1 MFKRL
6 TPFLLL
12 GFLAAP
18 ELRAQGGRLESGAM
32 RITAISGGLAHSSAL
47 VVDPAGS
54 SDTRLTPG
62 PTFGLELQFP
72 DFPLGAFFAGIAA
85 SFSSLEHGSN
95 LGVAAG
101 PGSSGAQMIL
111 GTAGIV
117 LEATDWF
124 DNLRPTFRL
133 GGGFKSYTFSAN
145 GASSNTSLTADL
157 GVGFRAGTGPI
168 EILGEIRFLPSAFDQ
183 AKLPLRGL
191 SPQDQQQNDLMFTVG
206 VTVRP

>member
-18 ELRAQGGRLESGAM
+18 ELRAQGGTLESGAM
-32 RITAISGGLAHSSAL
+32 RITAISGGLTHGSAL
-47 VVDPAGS
+47 VVGPEGG

-62 PTFGLELQFP
+62 PTFGLELQLP
-72 DFPLGAFFAGIAA
+72 DFPLGAFFAGISG
-85 SFSSLEHGSN
+85 SFSSLEHGTN

-101 PGSSGAQMIL
+101 PGSSAAAMIL
-111 GTAGIV
+111 GTAG
-117 LEATDWF
+117 LMFEATDWF
-124 DNLRPTFRL
+124 NNIRPTLRL
-133 GGGFKSYTFSAN
+133 GAGFKSYMFEAN
-145 GASSNTSLTADL
+145 GASSNTSLTVDL

>member
-12 GFLAAP
+12 IFLAAP
-18 ELRAQGGRLESGAM
+18 ELRAQGGTLESGAM
-32 RITAISGGLAHSSAL
+32 RITAISGGLTHGSAL

-62 PTFGLELQFP
+62 PTFGLELQLP
-72 DFPLGAFFAGIAA
+72 DFPLGAFFVGIAG
-85 SFSSLEHGSN
+85 SFSSLEHGVN

-101 PGSSGAQMIL
+101 PGSSAAAMIL

-117 LEATDWF
+117 FEATDWF
-124 DNLRPTFRL
+124 DNIRPTLRL
-133 GGGFKSYTFSAN
+133 GGGFKSYMFEAD
-145 GASSNTSLTADL
+145 GASSNTSLTGDL

>member
-6 TPFLLL
+6 TFLMLL

-18 ELRAQGGRLESGAM
+18 ELRAQGGTLESGAM
-32 RITAISGGLAHSSAL
+32 RITAISGGLAHGSAL
-47 VVDPAGS
+47 VVDPSGS
-54 SDTRLTPG
+54 SDTRLTAG
-62 PTFGLELQFP
+62 PAFGLELQFP

-85 SFSSLEHGSN
+85 SFSSLEHGAN
-95 LGVAAG
+95 LGVVAG
-101 PGSSGAQMIL
+101 PGSSGAAMLL
-111 GTAGIV
+111 GTAGVV

-124 DNLRPTFRL
+124 DNLRPTLRL
-133 GGGFKSYTFSAN
+133 GAGFKSYMFDAN
-145 GASSNTSLTADL
+145 GASSNTSLTADV
-157 GVGFRAGTGPI
+157 GIGFRAGTGPI
-168 EILGEIRFLPSAFDQ
+168 EILGEVRFLPSAFDQ